1 MSGVPLSMPRSL
13 SLWWADLPARRTLG
27 VLCLT
32 SILAVVCGVVQMMA
46 LSQVRILLPL
56 GILLATA
63 YFLLAMSR
71 HLGALL
77 IFLLAFSE
85 FFGLVQ
91 ESSEVVGIK
100 LIDILAALLAL
111 PVVIQVFRSGFLF
124 QGGAAAR
131 RMRTATLIL
140 IALLGG
146 QILLTVLMSGQGPW
160 LSLKAAKPYFYYFA
174 FLLVPVYAG
183 SPSKIRRLGAGMTAI
198 ASVLALMYLLIS
210 ILGEIPSLPGLI
222 VGEANFVGLG
232 TFTRVRSNGAPL
244 VVAMLLYQF
253 YRYASGR
260 STRLGK
266 LALVLLSIGAVVHFY
281 RSVWIGVLVG
291 VIVQAGIEGKTGAR
305 TLGKLLLGLLLLSL
319 AIGVINRD
327 YGEMILSRALSTVTE
342 VEENSGSYGVRQ
354 EQIEA
359 WAPILRENW
368 LVGIGFL
375 HHDSTVG
382 QQMEAL
388 HQLEATGNYDIG
400 WVDLMGRLGTLGI
413 SLLIAALYLLSR
425 SAWIPA
431 LAAAGGETAI
441 LAKTVA
447 AWLIVGIVSLPG
459 YPLLSSAAGIFP
471 LALLS
476 GMLAVLESHDESSR
490 ELPGALEGSD
500 DARR

>member
-1 MSGVPLSMPRSL
+1 MPDAPPSLPRGL
-13 SLWWADLPARRTLG
+13 SLWWADLPTRRTLW

-32 SILAVVCGVVQMMA
+32 SVLAVVCGVVQMMA
-46 LSQVRILLPL
+46 LNQFPILLPL
-56 GILLATA
+56 GILLGTA

-71 HLGALL
+71 NLGALL
-77 IFLLAFSE
+77 IFLLTFAE
-85 FFGLVQ
+85 FFGLLQ
-91 ESSEVVGIK
+91 ESSEVNGIK
-100 LIDILAALLAL
+100 LIDILTALLVVPL
-111 PVVIQVFRSGFLF
+111 VIQILRSGFPF
-124 QGGAAAR
+124 HGAVGR
-131 RMRTATLIL
+131 RMRRATLIL
-140 IALLGG
+140 LVLLGG
-146 QILLTVLMSGQGPW
+146 EILLTVLLSEQGLW
-160 LSLKAAKPYFYYFA
+160 LSLKAAKPYSYYFA
-174 FLLVPVYAG
+174 FLLVPIYAD
-183 SPSKIRRLGAGMTAI
+183 SPAKIRRLGAGMTAI
-198 ASVLALMYLLIS
+198 ASILAFMYLLIS
-210 ILGEIPSLPGLI
+210 MLGEIPSLPGLI

-260 STRLGK
+260 ATRLGK

-281 RSVWIGVLVG
+281 RSVWIGVLAAV
-291 VIVQAGIEGKTGAR
+291 VVQAGIEGKTGAR
-305 TLGKLLLGLLLLSL
+305 TLGKLLLGLLLLSV
-319 AIGVINRD
+319 AMGVINRD

-359 WAPILRENW
+359 WAPILQENW

-388 HQLEATGNYDIG
+388 HQLEGTGNYDIG

-413 SLLIAALYLLSR
+413 ILLVAALYLLSR

-441 LAKTVA
+441 LAKTLA

-459 YPLLSSAAGIFP
+459 YPLLSSGAGIFP
-471 LALLS
+471 LALLA
-476 GMLAVLESHDESSR
+476 GMLAVLEEHDESPR
-490 ELPGALEGSD
+490 ELPGEQEGSGN
-500 DARR
+500 AGR